1 MAVITPTIA
10 VYDLDV
16 QDPDTDAALL
26 KTWEDALTITH
37 IYGWAVTPI
46 GNGRFRYTIVYD

>member
-1 MAVITPTIA
+1 MVVTPTIA

-26 KTWEDALTITH
+26 KIWEDALAITS

-46 GNGRFRYTIVYD
+46 SNSRLRYTLVYS